1 MKSALVRSHRLP
13 VAGALAAAVV
23 LAGAGFSAAAPKAPE
38 EKVQV
43 VHVLAKSQA
52 DRTKV
57 NELGLDTTE
66 HGDDTGVE
74 VILHGKSD
82 AAKLRAAGFTWRVE
96 DPDLAATMRTARTAD
111 QAYAAS
117 VAESGLPSGSTGY
130 RTLDEINA
138 ELDQLAKDY
147 PKLVRKITL
156 PNASVEGRP
165 VRGIEITTNAAN
177 IDDGKPV
184 FLMMGAHHAREWPSV
199 EHSMEFAYDLLTN
212 HGSDARTRNIVANS
226 RTIIVPVVN
235 VDGFHISRSAA
246 PLGNFSR
253 FDYEMKRKNCSISSS
268 TTAAFLGGTCAAN
281 PAGRERGTDP
291 NRNYPGFWGGPGA
304 SNAFR
309 SDTFRGDAPG
319 DTPEVDNIKQL
330 ISSRQVTNLISNHTY
345 SNLVLRPPSLLST
358 GYSPDEP
365 AYKALGASMTETND
379 YTNQASFQLYDTSGS
394 VEDWS
399 YWQTGGLGFTF
410 EIGPDSFHPA
420 YEDGVVAEY
429 LGLEPAAGAGQGGNR
444 EAYYRMA
451 EATLDAG
458 LHSTITGTAPAGRTL
473 TVSKQFQALTS
484 PVLMGGGVV
493 AAPIPYDNDL
503 SSSLKS
509 TGGTFSWAVNPSTR
523 PEVVGRYG
531 REPLAPVQP
540 ATALTN
546 PAGIPYGSGRRWP
559 RSASVACR
567 SSTTPGQRSACSGP
581 TPRAWLTG
589 TSSSSTPRAT
599 PSRRRKAW
607 PTPRSRCSWSPS
619 PGRTRCGCRTTGE
632 APRPPTGQA
641 RSSSAHP
648 TRPSSPASRRRGTSR
663 APRTTAAS
671 SPRVR
676 SSSTAASRWT
686 SATPARRPR
695 TEVRREPD
703 PAARHPRWSSGLS
716 TGGPPPP
723 CDRCAPESATMGR

>member
-96 DPDLAATMRTARTAD
+96 DADLAATMRQARAAD
-111 QAYAAS
+111 QAYAAA
-117 VAESGLPSGSTGY
+117 VAESGLPSGSTSY

-156 PNASVEGRP
+156 PNLSVEGRQ

-177 IDDGKPV
+177 VDDGKPV

-212 HGSDARTRNIVANS
+212 NGSDARTTNIVANS

-253 FDYEMKRKNCSISSS
+253 FDYEMKRKNCSISAF

-304 SNAFR
+304 STNYR
-309 SDTFRGDAPG
+309 SDTYRGDAPG

-330 ISSRQVTNLISNHTY
+330 ISSRQVTNLITNHTY

-365 AYKALGASMTETND
+365 AYKALGASMTDDERLH
-379 YTNQASFQLYDTSGS
+379 QP
-394 VEDWS
+394 
-399 YWQTGGLGFTF
+399 GLL
-410 EIGPDSFHPA
+410 PA
-420 YEDGVVAEY
+420 LRHLRVGR
-429 LGLEPAAGAGQGGNR
+429 GLELLADRWARVHLRDRAGRLPPGLRGRRRRRVPRPGARCGRRPGWQPRGLLPDGRGHAGCRPALHDHRHGPRGPHPDGEQAVPGDDLAGAAGRRHRGRADPLR
-444 EAYYRMA
+444 ER
-451 EATLDAG
+451 
-458 LHSTITGTAPAGRTL
+458 
-473 TVSKQFQALTS
+473 
-484 PVLMGGGVV
+484 
-493 AAPIPYDNDL
+493 
-503 SSSLKS
+503 
-509 TGGTFSWAVNPSTR
+509 
-523 PEVVGRYG
+523 
-531 REPLAPVQP
+531 PVQLAEGHGRQVLVGGQP
-540 ATALTN
+540 VDA
-546 PAGIPYGSGRRWP
+546 SRGRR
-559 RSASVACR
+559 S
-567 SSTTPGQRSACSGP
+567 
-581 TPRAWLTG
+581 L
-589 TSSSSTPRAT
+589 
-599 PSRRRKAW
+599 
-607 PTPRSRCSWSPS
+607 
-619 PGRTRCGCRTTGE
+619 
-632 APRPPTGQA
+632 RP
-641 RSSSAHP
+641 
-648 TRPSSPASRRRGTSR
+648 
-663 APRTTAAS
+663 
-671 SPRVR
+671 
-676 SSSTAASRWT
+676 
-686 SATPARRPR
+686 
-695 TEVRREPD
+695 
-703 PAARHPRWSSGLS
+703 
-716 TGGPPPP
+716 
-723 CDRCAPESATMGR
+723 

>member
-96 DPDLAATMRTARTAD
+96 DADLAATMRTARTAD

-212 HGSDARTRNIVANS
+212 HGSDARTTTIVTNS

-253 FDYEMKRKNCSISSS
+253 FDYEMKRKNCSISAF

-304 SNAFR
+304 STNYR
-309 SDTFRGDAPG
+309 SDTYRGDAPG

-358 GYSPDEP
+358 GYSPDEV
-365 AYKALGASMTETND
+365 AYKALGASMTATNN

-473 TVSKQFQALTS
+473 TVSKKFQALTS

-493 AAPIPYDNDL
+493 GAPIPYDNDL

-509 TGGTFSWAVNPSTR
+509 TGGKFSWAVNPSTR

-531 REPLAPVQP
+531 RDPIAPTQP
-540 ATALTN
+540 TATLTN
-546 PAGIPYGSGRRWP
+546 PPGIPAEGGSEQATFTITGLPTYDNARAEVRIQWP
-559 RSASVACR
+559 NASVDWDVYVYDSEGNPVA
-567 SSTTPGQRSACSGP
+567 SAASLADPEIAVLLEPQPGTYTVVVENYEGGTP
-581 TPRAWLTG
+581 
-589 TSSSSTPRAT
+589 AT
-599 PSRRRKAW
+599 DW
-607 PTPRSRCSWSPS
+607 
-619 PGRTRCGCRTTGE
+619 TGE
-632 APRPPTGQA
+632 VVFGA
-641 RSSSAHP
+641 
-648 TRPSSPASRRRGTSR
+648 
-663 APRTTAAS
+663 
-671 SPRVR
+671 
-676 SSSTAASRWT
+676 
-686 SATPARRPR
+686 
-695 TEVRREPD
+695 PD
-703 PAARHPRWSSGLS
+703 PAIV
-716 TGGPPPP
+716 TGIKEAWNLTCTKNDGTVVTTREVIV
-723 CDRCAPESATMGR
+723 DRGESVDVGNACKKAKD

>member
-23 LAGAGFSAAAPKAPE
+23 LAGAGVSAAAPKAPE

-96 DPDLAATMRTARTAD
+96 DADLAATMRTARTAD

-212 HGSDARTRNIVANS
+212 HGSDARTTTIVTNS

-253 FDYEMKRKNCSISSS
+253 FDYEMKRKNCSISAF
-268 TTAAFLGGTCAAN
+268 TTAAFLGGTCAAT
-281 PAGRERGTDP
+281 PAGR
-291 NRNYPGFWGGPGA
+291 
-304 SNAFR
+304 
-309 SDTFRGDAPG
+309 
-319 DTPEVDNIKQL
+319 
-330 ISSRQVTNLISNHTY
+330 
-345 SNLVLRPPSLLST
+345 
-358 GYSPDEP
+358 
-365 AYKALGASMTETND
+365 
-379 YTNQASFQLYDTSGS
+379 
-394 VEDWS
+394 
-399 YWQTGGLGFTF
+399 
-410 EIGPDSFHPA
+410 
-420 YEDGVVAEY
+420 
-429 LGLEPAAGAGQGGNR
+429 
-444 EAYYRMA
+444 
-451 EATLDAG
+451 
-458 LHSTITGTAPAGRTL
+458 
-473 TVSKQFQALTS
+473 
-484 PVLMGGGVV
+484 
-493 AAPIPYDNDL
+493 
-503 SSSLKS
+503 
-509 TGGTFSWAVNPSTR
+509 
-523 PEVVGRYG
+523 
-531 REPLAPVQP
+531 
-540 ATALTN
+540 
-546 PAGIPYGSGRRWP
+546 
-559 RSASVACR
+559 
-567 SSTTPGQRSACSGP
+567 
-581 TPRAWLTG
+581 
-589 TSSSSTPRAT
+589 
-599 PSRRRKAW
+599 
-607 PTPRSRCSWSPS
+607 
-619 PGRTRCGCRTTGE
+619 
-632 APRPPTGQA
+632 
-641 RSSSAHP
+641 
-648 TRPSSPASRRRGTSR
+648 
-663 APRTTAAS
+663 
-671 SPRVR
+671 
-676 SSSTAASRWT
+676 
-686 SATPARRPR
+686 
-695 TEVRREPD
+695 
-703 PAARHPRWSSGLS
+703 
-716 TGGPPPP
+716 
-723 CDRCAPESATMGR
+723 